1 MISCNDGPI
10 LTLQNQVLANSP
22 GKGSHMRQ
30 DGFSLIQFVAANYKT
45 EAEIM
50 CKVKF
55 GEGEN
60 GKI

>member
-1 MISCNDGPI
+1 MLRN
-10 LTLQNQVLANSP
+10 
-22 GKGSHMRQ
+22 
-30 DGFSLIQFVAANYKT
+30 GFSLIQFEAANYKT
-45 EAEIM
+45 EVEIM